1 MSVTISGTNGITM
14 PVGSQSN
21 ASIVAWAN
29 FNASGTLSASYN
41 VTSVTKNSTGRWTL
55 NFTNALADTNY
66 ATVYTPYEGASNGSI
81 GFVGN
86 TGSYTTTAVSVGCN
100 QASNGAAY
108 DSTKNCV
115 AVFR

>member
-1 MSVTISGTNGITM
+1 MSITLDGSNGVTFPSGST
-14 PVGSQSN
+14 QN
-21 ASIVAWAN
+21 AACVAWAN

-55 NFTNALADTNY
+55 NFTNALTDANY

-81 GFVGN
+81 GFVNN